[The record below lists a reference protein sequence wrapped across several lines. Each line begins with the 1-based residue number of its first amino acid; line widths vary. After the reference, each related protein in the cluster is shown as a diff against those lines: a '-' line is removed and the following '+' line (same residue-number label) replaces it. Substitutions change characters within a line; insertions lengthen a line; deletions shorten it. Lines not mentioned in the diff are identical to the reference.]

1 MGFAMR
7 NHQNGAQATPAA
19 VGIDLGTS
27 FSRVALWRDGDV
39 VIIPNDRGK
48 LATPSCVAFTDQHVL
63 IGEAAQEQ
71 ADGNLEN
78 TIFAPQRL
86 IGFKFEN
93 PWVQW
98 YMRSWPSKIV
108 HGEGGKPI
116 IRVRDRGQER
126 RLRPEDIVTMLLVHL
141 RKMAERYLGV
151 SVMDA
156 VVTVPACYGK
166 NQREAI
172 LEACQGA
179 RLNVL
184 DLIKS
189 PTAAAVAY
197 SLTNPSRGKR
207 NVLVCDMGG
216 SYFDFSLLT
225 LEEGALYERAIGTDY
240 VDLDNCIV
248 RFCTQDLRD
257 KFHTNISGQ
266 QLALL
271 RLRRGCEMAK
281 RRLSQCN
288 QARIE
293 VNAIVDGVDYVCNI
307 SRGHFEELCRD
318 DIEPLLEPINW
329 CLEDSSLEKPDVHEV
344 VLVGGSARIPRI
356 RRAIREF
363 FYGKVPREVLR
374 PDHAAVLGA
383 AAYVAL
389 LVGLRSGETP
399 AELRHVR
406 VYQVTPWSAVTQHDE
421 PADDPD
427 GEQSEFD
434 MTSAL
439 RKSPTFDEPMDE
451 IPSDGNVNPPNWTKS
466 TKKDWRSLHAGI
478 GHDAPLA

>member
-1 MGFAMR
+1 MR
-7 NHQNGAQATPAA
+7 SHQVTQAAPAA
-19 VGIDLGTS
+19 VGIDLGTT

-39 VIIPNDRGK
+39 LIIPNDRGK

-71 ADGNLEN
+71 ADVNLDN

-98 YMRSWPSKIV
+98 YMKSWPSKV
-108 HGEGGKPI
+108 VRGDDDKPMI
-116 IRVRDRGQER
+116 KVRDRGKER
-126 RLRPEDIVTMLLVHL
+126 LLRPEDIVTMLLVHL
-141 RKMAERYLGV
+141 RKMAERYLSV

-166 NQREAI
+166 KQREAI
-172 LEACQGA
+172 LDACQGA

-248 RFCTQDLRD
+248 RFCQQDLRD
-257 KFHTNISGQ
+257 KFSTNIAGQ
-266 QLALL
+266 QLALE
-271 RLRRGCEMAK
+271 RLRRGCEVAK
-281 RRLSQCN
+281 RRLSQYN

-293 VNAIVDGVDYVCNI
+293 VTAIVDGVDYVCNI
-307 SRGHFEELCRD
+307 SRGHFEELCKD

-329 CLEDSSLEKPDVHEV
+329 CLEDSAIDKPDVHEV

-389 LVGLRSGETP
+389 LGGLRTGDMPS
-399 AELRHVR
+399 ELKHIR
-406 VYQVTPWSAVTQHDE
+406 VYQVTPWSMMQE
-421 PADDPD
+421 PGDDNEEEPPQSDKADA
-427 GEQSEFD
+427 ENLHLQ
-434 MTSAL
+434 
-439 RKSPTFDEPMDE
+439 RSPTFDEPMDL
-451 IPSDGNVNPPNWTKS
+451 IPSDGIVNSPNRTKAS
-466 TKKDWRSLHAGI
+466 HSLAEEK
-478 GHDAPLA
+478 

>member
-1 MGFAMR
+1 MR
-7 NHQNGAQATPAA
+7 SHQAAQALPAA
-19 VGIDLGTS
+19 VGIDLGTC

-39 VIIPNDRGK
+39 LIIPNDRGK

-63 IGEAAQEQ
+63 IGESALEQ
-71 ADGNLEN
+71 SEMNLEN

-98 YMRSWPSKIV
+98 YMKSRPSKVIR
-108 HGEGGKPI
+108 GDGDKPM
-116 IRVRDRGQER
+116 IRVRDRGKER
-126 RLRPEDIVTMLLVHL
+126 ALRPEDIVTMLLVHL
-141 RKMAERYLGV
+141 RKMAETYLGV
-151 SVMDA
+151 SVTEA

-166 NQREAI
+166 HQREA
-172 LEACQGA
+172 LLDACHGA

-184 DLIKS
+184 SLIKA

-197 SLTNPSRGKR
+197 GLTNPCRGKR
-207 NVLVCDMGG
+207 NVLVCDVGG

-225 LEEGALYERAIGTDY
+225 LEDGGIYERAIGTEY

-248 RFCTQDLRD
+248 RFCVQELKE
-257 KFHTNISGQ
+257 KFVTNITGR
-266 QLALL
+266 QLALQ
-271 RLRRGCEMAK
+271 RLRRGCESAK
-281 RRLSQCN
+281 RRLSQYN

-293 VNAIVDGVDYVCNI
+293 VNSIVDGVDYVCNI
-307 SRGHFEELCRD
+307 SRGHFEELCKD
-318 DIEPLLEPINW
+318 EIEPLLEPINW
-329 CLEDSSLEKPDVHEV
+329 CLEDCGLEKPDVHEV

-389 LVGLRSGETP
+389 LSGRRSGEP
-399 AELRHVR
+399 PHELRHIQVFP
-406 VYQVTPWSAVTQHDE
+406 VTPWPSMADKEQPEGELPGDDVQDGTSPAE
-421 PADDPD
+421 PQARAF
-427 GEQSEFD
+427 Q
-434 MTSAL
+434 
-439 RKSPTFDEPMDE
+439 KSITFDEPMDT
-451 IPSDGNVNPPNWTKS
+451 IPADGAVNAPNKTRA
-466 TKKDWRSLHAGI
+466 TKKID
-478 GHDAPLA
+478 DAPVL

>member
-1 MGFAMR
+1 MR
-7 NHQNGAQATPAA
+7 SHQVTQAAPAA
-19 VGIDLGTS
+19 VGIDLGTT

-39 VIIPNDRGK
+39 LIIPNDRGK

-71 ADGNLEN
+71 ADVNLEN

-86 IGFKFEN
+86 IGFKFQN

-98 YMRSWPSKIV
+98 YMRQWPNKV
-108 HGEGGKPI
+108 VRGEDDKPM
-116 IRVRDRGQER
+116 IRVRDRGKER
-126 RLRPEDIVTMLLVHL
+126 LLRPEDIVTMLLVHL
-141 RKMAERYLGV
+141 RKMAERYLNV

-156 VVTVPACYGK
+156 VITVPACYGK
-166 NQREAI
+166 RQREAI

-248 RFCTQDLRD
+248 RFCQQDLRD
-257 KFHTNISGQ
+257 KFATNIAGQ
-266 QLALL
+266 QLALE
-271 RLRRGCEMAK
+271 RLRRGCEVAK
-281 RRLSQCN
+281 RRLSQYN

-293 VNAIVDGVDYVCNI
+293 VTAIVDGVDYVCNI
-307 SRGHFEELCRD
+307 SRGHFEELCKD

-329 CLEDSSLEKPDVHEV
+329 CLEDNAIDKSDVHEV

-389 LVGLRSGETP
+389 LGGLRTGEMP
-399 AELRHVR
+399 SELKHIR
-406 VYQVTPWSAVTQHDE
+406 VYQVTPWSMMKDLVDGLEEE
-421 PADDPD
+421 P
-427 GEQSEFD
+427 SEKNGKEEV
-434 MTSAL
+434 AL
-439 RKSPTFDEPMDE
+439 QRSPTFDEPMDE
-451 IPSDGNVNPPNWTKS
+451 IPTETKNCGYVNSPNRTK
-466 TKKDWRSLHAGI
+466 TAHSL
-478 GHDAPLA
+478 DAVS

>member
-7 NHQNGAQATPAA
+7 SHQVTQATPAT

-39 VIIPNDRGK
+39 LIIPNDHGK
-48 LATPSCVAFTDQHVL
+48 LATPSCVAFTEQHVL
-63 IGEAAQEQ
+63 IGEAALEQ
-71 ADGNLEN
+71 ADTNLEN
-78 TIFAPQRL
+78 TIYAPQRL

-98 YMRSWPSKIV
+98 YMRSWPSKVIR
-108 HGEGGKPI
+108 GEGDKPMI
-116 IRVRDRGQER
+116 KVRDRGKER
-126 RLRPEDIVTMLLVHL
+126 LLRPEDIVAMLLVHL
-141 RKMAERYLGV
+141 RKMAERYLSV

-156 VVTVPACYGK
+156 VITVPASYGK
-166 NQREAI
+166 KQREAI
-172 LEACQGA
+172 LDACQTA
-179 RLNVL
+179 RLNVIE
-184 DLIKS
+184 LIKA

-216 SYFDFSLLT
+216 SYFDFALLT

-240 VDLDNCIV
+240 VDLDSCIV
-248 RFCTQDLRD
+248 RFCQQDLKE
-257 KFHTNISGQ
+257 KFATNIAGQ
-266 QLALL
+266 QLALE
-271 RLRRGCEMAK
+271 RLRRGCEVAK
-281 RRLSQCN
+281 RRLSQYN

-293 VNAIVDGVDYVCNI
+293 VTAIVEGVDYVCNI
-307 SRGHFEELCRD
+307 SRGHFEELCKD

-329 CLEDSSLEKPDVHEV
+329 CLEDNGIDKADIDEV

-389 LVGLRSGETP
+389 LSGLRTGEMP
-399 AELRHVR
+399 AELKHIR
-406 VYQVTPWSAVTQHDE
+406 VYQVTPWSSLADAVNDNTE
-421 PADDPD
+421 DP
-427 GEQSEFD
+427 SEKGGD
-434 MTSAL
+434 KDLTL
-439 RKSPTFDEPMDE
+439 QRSPTFDEPMDM
-451 IPSDGNVNPPNWTKS
+451 IPTDDVPNCPNRTK
-466 TKKDWRSLHAGI
+466 TPHILTEEG
-478 GHDAPLA
+478 